1 MLRHFVASKQSASN
15 ITFVEWSD
23 DFVEV
28 GRHQRNELLTNEVK
42 SALCLLTNSS
52 KLNIALQR

>member
-1 MLRHFVASKQSASN
+1 MLRHFVASKQSESN
-15 ITFVEWSD
+15 IMFVEWSD

-28 GRHQRNELLTNEVK
+28 ACHQRDELLTNGVK

-52 KLNIALQR
+52 KLNSALQL